1 MNKAELSDLY
11 GNYLACLNG
20 QDWSNLAKFVHT
32 DVIYNGKRIGL
43 SGYRDM
49 LVEDFDEIPDL
60 RFEIQLLVCDSPHL
74 ASRLSFHCTP
84 KGSFLGLP
92 VNGKKVSFAEN
103 VFYTLQDHRIW
114 RVWSVID
121 KATIEAQL

>member
-20 QDWSNLAKFVHT
+20 QDWSNLARFVHN
-32 DVIYNGKRIGL
+32 DVTYNGKRIGL

-49 LVEDFDEIPDL
+49 LVKDFDEIPDL
-60 RFEIQLLVCDSPHL
+60 RFEIQLLVCDPPHL
-74 ASRLSFHCTP
+74 SSRLNFDCSP
-84 KGSFLGLP
+84 KGEFLGLP
-92 VNGKKVSFAEN
+92 INGQRVSFAEN
-103 VFYTLQDHRIW
+103 VFYEFQEERIW

-121 KATIEAQL
+121 KVALEAQL